1 MICRLCLDDAL
12 HSIPIFDQ
20 EEADDQP
27 PPSNLAELI
36 EKHLQLLLPNDAVSR
51 CLCTQC
57 WQQLADFEQ
66 FCAMV
71 MKKQLGLQQLKLEPV
86 SDDEEEA
93 EAEDAD
99 TKAHI
104 LCEPEIDV
112 SPSAAENEEYN
123 EIDVDATS
131 SSTQNAASAGRTT
144 VRRKVR
150 LPSPIRRS
158 MRPRAMPKPK
168 AKAKTKR
175 QLVEAEEDE
184 DAEGDGDGDPE
195 SRSTHSR
202 EMDSYIAVH
211 GRLEC
216 CLCGGEEDQFQNFA
230 EMKRHFR
237 NQHQS
242 AGYVVCCQRRYKKR
256 ALYVD
261 HLRMHNDPDYFRCK
275 ICSKQLVSRI
285 SYDVHML
292 RFHSNEDE
300 LSFACDKC
308 SKRFSKQFLLTIHS
322 RVHQQER
329 KEQCK
334 HCDRSFRTAVD
345 LRLHMRRTHDPAF
358 VPFICDSCGAKFKTK
373 QNLLVHKRTVHREG
387 SQLPEVQ
394 CQECQVW
401 LSDEN
406 SLRKHMYMHLDAA
419 SLRQWKC
426 EQCGLEK
433 GSRAKLAAHI
443 RYHHPKEYHKCT
455 HCGKEFKSS
464 RGLEEHTA
472 THTGQDLYECA
483 FCERTF
489 KNSGNMHK
497 HRRQMHAAQVAAL
510 QQQKKVRPSK
520 RKDKGEL
527 MLGVLAAG
535 GKDMLDHTMGVA
547 DMNLTMNINDD

>member
-1 MICRLCLDDAL
+1 MICRLCLEDAQ
-12 HSIPIFDQ
+12 HSVPIFDC
-20 EEADDQP
+20 DDSLMQP
-27 PPSNLAELI
+27 SLSNLAELI
-36 EKHLQLLLPNDAVSR
+36 EKHLQLVLMPNDAVSK
-51 CLCTQC
+51 CLCTKC

-71 MKKQLGLQQLKLEPV
+71 MKKQLGLPLKQEPF
-86 SDDEEEA
+86 SDDDE
-93 EAEDAD
+93 D
-99 TKAHI
+99 TKAQI

-112 SPSAAENEEYN
+112 SPSADTNEYN
-123 EIDVDATS
+123 EIDIDTKPLPS
-131 SSTQNAASAGRTT
+131 SGRTT
-144 VRRKVR
+144 TRRRVR

-158 MRPRAMPKPK
+158 MRPRAAQKARPLK
-168 AKAKTKR
+168 AKAKPKPKH
-175 QLVEAEEDE
+175 QI
-184 DAEGDGDGDPE
+184 E
-195 SRSTHSR
+195 SDLDIRSSNSG
-202 EMDSYIAVH
+202 EMDSYIAAH

-216 CLCGGEEDQFQNFA
+216 CQCGGDSQFQNFA
-230 EMKRHFR
+230 ELKRHYR
-237 NQHQS
+237 SEHQT

-261 HLRMHNDPDYFRCK
+261 HLRMHNNPDYFRCK
-275 ICSKQLVSRI
+275 ICAKQLVSRI

-308 SKRFSKQFLLTIHS
+308 SKRFSKQFLLTIHA

-329 KEQCK
+329 TEKCK

-345 LRLHMRRTHDPAF
+345 LRLHMRRTHDPTF
-358 VPFICDSCGAKFKTK
+358 VPFICDSCGSKFKTK

-394 CQECQVW
+394 CQECQTW

-406 SLRKHMYMHLDAA
+406 SLRKHMYMHRDAA
-419 SLRQWKC
+419 STREWKC
-426 EQCGLEK
+426 GQCGLVK
-433 GSRAKLAAHI
+433 DSRAKLAAHI

-497 HRRQMHAAQVAAL
+497 HRRQMHAPQVAAL

-520 RKDKGEL
+520 RKEKGSL
-527 MLGVLAAG
+527 ML
-535 GKDMLDHTMGVA
+535 LDEG
-547 DMNLTMNINDD
+547 DNEIND

>member
-1 MICRLCLDDAL
+1 MICRLCLDDAE
-12 HSIPIFDQ
+12 HSVPIFDQ
-20 EEADDQP
+20 DDSGDQP
-27 PPSNLAELI
+27 VPSNLAELI
-36 EKHLQLLLPNDAVSR
+36 EKHLQLVLLPNDGVSKS
-51 CLCTQC
+51 LCTQC

-71 MKKQLGLQQLKLEPV
+71 MKKQLGLQQLKMEPF
-86 SDDEEEA
+86 SED
-93 EAEDAD
+93 EDAD
-99 TKAHI
+99 TKAQI

-112 SPSAAENEEYN
+112 SPATADNEECN
-123 EIDVDATS
+123 EIDGDASSNSRS
-131 SSTQNAASAGRTT
+131 SSTRTT
-144 VRRKVR
+144 S
-150 LPSPIRRS
+150 LGEMCLLSPIRRR
-158 MRPRAMPKPK
+158 MRLPRAVTAPKTQALK
-168 AKAKTKR
+168 AKARSMPHKA
-175 QLVEAEEDE
+175 EADEDE
-184 DAEGDGDGDPE
+184 DGEGEGDPE
-195 SRSTHSR
+195 SRSSNSR
-202 EMDSYIAVH
+202 EMDSYIALH

-216 CLCGGEEDQFQNFA
+216 SICGGDDQFPNFA

-237 NQHQS
+237 NHHQS
-242 AGYVVCCQRRYKKR
+242 LGYVVCCQRRYKKR

-261 HLRMHNDPDYFRCK
+261 HLHMHNDPNYFRCK

-292 RFHSNEDE
+292 RFHPNKDD
-300 LSFACDKC
+300 LNFACDQC

-329 KEQCK
+329 NEQCK

-455 HCGKEFKSS
+455 HCAKEFKSS
-464 RGLEEHTA
+464 RSLEEHTA

-510 QQQKKVRPSK
+510 QQQKKVPPSK
-520 RKDKGEL
+520 RKDKGDL
-527 MLGVLAAG
+527 LLDVLAAG
-535 GKDMLDHTMGVA
+535 GKDMNHVMGA
-547 DMNLTMNINDD
+547 GEMND